1 MNPDLSNEQPI
12 LVQENS
18 ASTILSPRTQVL
30 PMNPAIIVIAAL
42 LLTACSGG
50 ILQPTAP
57 TPVPDDV
64 TLTTIPNRPAETKLR
79 LRINRNGFDGPIQMT
94 LENLPNG
101 TNVSRITLEPKQ
113 NWAIFT
119 LKGLPKNIGS
129 SIKATVRY
137 GNLEISRSIPLNAAE
152 LTVDLPGGTHSQ
164 SIRNINANVDQ
175 SDFGAHQIYANF
187 KGSQC
192 QIMIRSLTGGLY
204 VCFNAAVR
212 AGETY
217 DLTTERGDIPGT
229 ASITYFQGPA
239 TTSSQHGFWDSTAGK
254 IRVLAVSSEKID
266 FSIVGARFVP
276 AKYFEQN
283 LAVGEFMLEA
293 SSSVTNISNLP

>member
-1 MNPDLSNEQPI
+1 M
-12 LVQENS
+12 
-18 ASTILSPRTQVL
+18 QVH
-30 PMNPAIIVIAAL
+30 PMNPSIITVTVAL

-50 ILQPTAP
+50 TPVQSVP
-57 TPVPDDV
+57 TPIPDDL
-64 TLTTIPNRPAETKLR
+64 TLTTVPNRTAETKL
-79 LRINRNGFDGPIQMT
+79 LLQINRNGFDGPIQMT

-101 TNVSRITLEPKQ
+101 TNANSLTLEPKQ
-113 NWAIFT
+113 NRATFT
-119 LKGLPKNIGS
+119 LNGLPKNIGS
-129 SIKATVRY
+129 SVKATLRLRY
-137 GNLEISRSIPLNAAE
+137 GNLEISRSIPLHATE

-164 SIRNINANVDQ
+164 RIRNISANVDQ
-175 SDFGAHQIYANF
+175 GVFGAHQIYANF

-204 VCFNAAVR
+204 VCFNAAIR

-217 DLTTERGDIPGT
+217 DLTTERGNIPGT

-239 TTSSQHGFWDSTAGK
+239 TTSSQHAFWDSTAGK
-254 IRVLAVSSEKID
+254 IQVLAVSNRQID

>member
-1 MNPDLSNEQPI
+1 M
-12 LVQENS
+12 
-18 ASTILSPRTQVL
+18 QVH
-30 PMNPAIIVIAAL
+30 PMNPSIITVTVAL

-50 ILQPTAP
+50 
-57 TPVPDDV
+57 TPVQSVPTLIPDDL
-64 TLTTIPNRPAETKLR
+64 TLTTVPNRTAETKL
-79 LRINRNGFDGPIQMT
+79 LLQINRNGFDGPIQMT

-101 TNVSRITLEPKQ
+101 TNANSLTLEPKQ
-113 NWAIFT
+113 NRATFT
-119 LKGLPKNIGS
+119 LNGLPKNIGS
-129 SIKATVRY
+129 SVKATLRLRY
-137 GNLEISRSIPLNAAE
+137 GNLEISRSIPLHATE

-164 SIRNINANVDQ
+164 RIRNISANVDQ
-175 SDFGAHQIYANF
+175 GIFGAHQIYANF

-204 VCFNAAVR
+204 VCFNAAIR

-217 DLTTERGDIPGT
+217 DLTTERGNIPGT

-239 TTSSQHGFWDSTAGK
+239 TTSSKHAFWDSASGK
-254 IRVLAVSSEKID
+254 IQVLAVSNRQID

>member
-1 MNPDLSNEQPI
+1 MKPS
-12 LVQENS
+12 
-18 ASTILSPRTQVL
+18 
-30 PMNPAIIVIAAL
+30 IITTIAAL

-50 ILQPTAP
+50 TLEPTTLP
-57 TPVPDDV
+57 PISDDV
-64 TLTTIPNRPAETKLR
+64 TLTTIPNRPAQTKLQ
-79 LRINRNGFDGPIQMT
+79 LQINRNGFDGPIQIN

-101 TNVSRITLEPKQ
+101 TNTSSLTLEPKQ
-113 NWAIFT
+113 NRVTFT
-119 LKGLPKNIGS
+119 LNGLPKNTGS
-129 SIKATVRY
+129 SVKANVRLHY
-137 GNLEISRSIPLNAAE
+137 GNLEISRLIPLNATE

-175 SDFGAHQIYANF
+175 GIFKAYQIYANF

-192 QIMIRSLTGGLY
+192 QIMIRSLAGGLY
-204 VCFNAAVR
+204 ICFNAAVR

-217 DLTTERGDIPGT
+217 NLTTERGNIPGV

-239 TTSSQHGFWDSTAGK
+239 TTSSQHAFWDSASGK
-254 IRVLAVSSEKID
+254 IRVLAISSRQID
-266 FSIVGARFVP
+266 FNIEGARFVP

-293 SSSVTNISNLP
+293 SSSVTNISNLR

>member
-1 MNPDLSNEQPI
+1 M
-12 LVQENS
+12 
-18 ASTILSPRTQVL
+18 QVY
-30 PMNPAIIVIAAL
+30 PMNPSIITVIVAL

-50 ILQPTAP
+50 PPVQSVP
-57 TPVPDDV
+57 TPISDDV
-64 TLTTIPNRPAETKLR
+64 TLATIPNRPAETKLQ
-79 LRINRNGFDGPIQMT
+79 LHINRNGFDGPIQMS

-101 TNVSRITLEPKQ
+101 TNANSLTLEPKQ
-113 NWAIFT
+113 NRATFT
-119 LKGLPKNIGS
+119 LNGLPKTIGS
-129 SIKATVRY
+129 SIKATVRLRY

-175 SDFGAHQIYANF
+175 SNFGAHQIYANF

-192 QIMIRSLTGGLY
+192 QVMIRSLIGGLY
-204 VCFNAAVR
+204 VCFNAAIR

-217 DLTTERGDIPGT
+217 DLTTERGNIPGT

-239 TTSSQHGFWDSTAGK
+239 TTSSQQAFWDSTAGK

>member
-1 MNPDLSNEQPI
+1 M
-12 LVQENS
+12 
-18 ASTILSPRTQVL
+18 QVH
-30 PMNPAIIVIAAL
+30 PMNPSTITLIAAL

-50 ILQPTAP
+50 TLEPTAP
-57 TPVPDDV
+57 TPTPDDV
-64 TLTTIPNRPAETKLR
+64 TLTTVPNRTAETKL
-79 LRINRNGFDGPIQMT
+79 LLQINRNGFDGPIQMT
-94 LENLPNG
+94 LEYLPNG
-101 TNVSRITLEPKQ
+101 TNASRITLESKQ
-113 NWAIFT
+113 NRATFT
-119 LKGLPKNIGS
+119 LNGLPKNIGS
-129 SIKATVRY
+129 SIKATLRLHY
-137 GNLEISRSIPLNAAE
+137 GNLEISRSIPLDAAE

-164 SIRNINANVDQ
+164 SIRNISANVDQ
-175 SDFGAHQIYANF
+175 GDFGAQQIYANF

-204 VCFNAAVR
+204 VCFNAAIR

-217 DLTTERGDIPGT
+217 DLTTERGNVPGT

-239 TTSSQHGFWDSTAGK
+239 TTSSQHAFWDSTAGK
-254 IRVLAVSSEKID
+254 IRVLAVSSQQID

-276 AKYFEQN
+276 AKDFEQN